1 MKMLYKDPSV
11 PIEKRIEDLLAQMT
25 LEEKIGQ
32 LMQGNG
38 VTPDAA
44 EQIKTHHIGSFL
56 HVMGEKLAELQRAA
70 EQTRLGI
77 PLLFGIDAIRGHGL
91 WKNATLF
98 PPQLALAA
106 SWNPEL
112 CEQVA
117 HATAVEVRATGPQWT
132 FSPQFDISRDIR
144 WGRMGETFGE
154 DPLLTGELGAAMVR
168 GYQGNDLAD
177 EDSIAAC
184 PKHFAGYGETVG
196 GRDSTDAELS
206 ERKLRALFLPA
217 FRRGIEAGAATVMAG
232 YNTLDGTPCSL
243 NRKLLTAI
251 LRDEWGFDGFV
262 ISDWDNVGRSHR
274 EQKVCRDVNEA
285 APKAVAAGNDMAMT
299 TEGFFEAVLSAVQNG
314 DLDECVVDEAVRRIL
329 RIKFRL
335 GLFDDEHRRYPD
347 AQKIKTVI
355 NCAEHRALSLEA
367 SRQTLTLLTN
377 NGILPLNPSRTG
389 KLAVSGPHAEDLFGI
404 LGGWIIGTPQQEYSR
419 AMHDREKIVTP
430 LDGIRQRFADAEV
443 MYEKACCAVSPDDKV
458 IPWFKGHQP
467 EGYSTPVEG
476 GIERAAAQAKDAD
489 VAIAIVGDTP
499 SQVGE
504 ACDRADMNLGG
515 EQMELLR
522 ALKATGTPLVV
533 VLLTSKPHTIQW
545 VAENADAIL
554 CAWNQGSEGGTA
566 IAECLAGDFN
576 PSGKTTQS
584 WPVSIGQQPVCYN
597 RMPGWHA
604 DRYVEIP
611 VEPLFPFGHGLSY
624 TRYEYKNLAIPT
636 SELKTGEPVRASVEV
651 SNVGKRDGVEIVQC
665 YINDL
670 VTSAATPDKEL
681 KAWKRV
687 ELKAGEMKTV
697 EFEIP
702 FEDLSFVDA
711 ECCEVVEPGEF
722 EIMIGPSSRDA
733 DLLKARFAVQPV

>member
-1 MKMLYKDPSV
+1 MKSLYKDPSA
-11 PIEKRIEDLLAQMT
+11 PIEKRIDDLLGQMT

-38 VTPDAA
+38 ATPHAA
-44 EQIKTHHIGSFL
+44 EELERYHLGSFL
-56 HVMGEKLAELQRAA
+56 HVMGESLAELQRAA
-70 EQTRLGI
+70 EKTRLGI
-77 PLLFGIDAIRGHGL
+77 PVLFGVDAIRGHGL

-98 PPQLALAA
+98 PTQLALAA

-112 CEQVA
+112 IEQVA

-154 DPLLTGELGAAMVR
+154 DPVLTGELGAAMVR
-168 GYQGNDLAD
+168 GYQGETLSGEN
-177 EDSIAAC
+177 SIAAC
-184 PKHFAGYGETVG
+184 PKHFAGYGETIG

-206 ERKLRALFLPA
+206 ERKLRSIFLPA

-262 ISDWDNVGRSHR
+262 ISDWDNVGRSHK
-274 EQKVCRDVNEA
+274 EQMVCRDVNEA

-299 TEGFFEAVLSAVQNG
+299 TAGFFEAVLGAVQNG
-314 DLDECVVDEAVRRIL
+314 DLDESVVDESVRRIL

-347 AQKIKTVI
+347 EAKTKAVV

-367 SRQTLTLLTN
+367 SRQGLTLLTN
-377 NGILPLNPSRTG
+377 NNALPLHVSKVR
-389 KLAVSGPHAEDLFGI
+389 KIAVSGPHAEDLFGI
-404 LGGWIIGTPQQEYSR
+404 LGGWIIGTPQQEFKN
-419 AMHDREKIVTP
+419 AMHDREQIVTP
-430 LDGIRQRFADAEV
+430 LDGIRKRFATAEV
-443 MYEKACCAVSPDDKV
+443 TYEKACCAISPEDKV
-458 IPWFKGHQP
+458 IPWFKWHMP
-467 EGYSTPVEG
+467 EGYAVPPEG
-476 GIERAAAQAKDAD
+476 GIARAAAQAQEAD

-504 ACDRADMNLGG
+504 ACDRAEMDLGG
-515 EQMELLR
+515 QQMELLR
-522 ALKATGTPLVV
+522 ALKATGKPLVV
-533 VLLTSKPHTIQW
+533 VLLTSKPHTIRW
-545 VAENADAIL
+545 VAENADAVL

-566 IAECLAGDFN
+566 IAEALAGDIN

-611 VEPLFPFGHGLSY
+611 VEPLFAFGHGLSY
-624 TRYEYKNLAIPT
+624 TQYEYKNLIIQC
-636 SELKTGEPVRASVEV
+636 SEIQTGEPVRASVEI
-651 SNVGKRDGVEIVQC
+651 SNVGKRDGVEIAQC
-665 YINDL
+665 YVNDI
-670 VTSAATPDKEL
+670 VTSAATPNKEL

-687 ELKAGEMKTV
+687 SLKAGQTQTV
-697 EFEIP
+697 EFDIP
-702 FEDLSFVDA
+702 FEALSFVDA

-722 EIMIGPSSRDA
+722 EIMIGPSSRDN
-733 DLLKARFAVQPV
+733 DLLRARFFVV